1 MIQVTVRTI
10 LHLAELLGTRE
21 MQVELPAGASVM
33 EVIVCL
39 ADRMGNAAVPVLL
52 EEVNG
57 VPQRHLRI
65 MVNGQDIGFLEGLD
79 TVVRDGD
86 DVLVLPPAG
95 GG

>member
-1 MIQVTVRTI
+1 MIHVTARTI
-10 LHLAELLGTRE
+10 LHLAKLLGTRE
-21 MQVELPAGASVM
+21 MQVELPAGATVM
-33 EVIVCL
+33 EVIACL
-39 ADRMGNAAVPVLL
+39 ADRMGDAAVPVLL

-57 VPQRHLRI
+57 APQRHLRI